1 MAFLSVDFTVT
12 YQICANGFFFPPPDV
27 LCGLCSL
34 VHRHQRLG

>member
-12 YQICANGFFFPPPDV
+12 YQICANGFPPPHV
-27 LCGLCSL
+27 LCGLCSP